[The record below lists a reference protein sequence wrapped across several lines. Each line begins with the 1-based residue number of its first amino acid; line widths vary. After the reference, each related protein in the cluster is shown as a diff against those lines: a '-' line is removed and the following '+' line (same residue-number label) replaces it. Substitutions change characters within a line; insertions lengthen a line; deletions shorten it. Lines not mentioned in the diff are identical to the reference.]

1 MKKKTN
7 VRYLTEL
14 ALLIAIEIIMFNTPL
29 GMLPLPGQYASL
41 LTVPVAIG
49 AMLLGPL
56 AGTVLG
62 FVFGVLSFWKALQVG
77 TLVGAGVPLPAIIAL
92 TVCTRTLM
100 GYLTGLIFKLIDK
113 VDKTNT
119 VDCFIGG
126 LLAPVLNTILYMS
139 VYVIILLNNELLQ
152 NVIAS
157 TVGEGMI
164 ETLRNNVIA
173 FVAAYVGVQ
182 ALIEAAVG
190 CIIGGAVCK
199 ALRVVLK
206 R

>member
-1 MKKKTN
+1 MKKKAN

-14 ALLIAIEIIMFNTPL
+14 ALLVAVEIVMYYTPL

-41 LTVPVAIG
+41 LTVPVAVG

-62 FVFGVLSFWKALQVG
+62 FLFGVLSFWKALQVG
-77 TLVGAGVPLPAIIAL
+77 TLVGAGVSLPAIFFL

-100 GYLTGLIFKLIDK
+100 GFLTGLIFKLIDR

-126 LLAPVLNTILYMS
+126 LLAPVLNTLFYMS

-157 TVGEGMI
+157 TMGDSI
-164 ETLRNNVIA
+164 DR
-173 FVAAYVGVQ
+173 
-182 ALIEAAVG
+182 
-190 CIIGGAVCK
+190 K
-199 ALRVVLK
+199 SVV
-206 R
+206 